1 MADVLIAGGGPA
13 GSVLAILLGRQ
24 GLRVE
29 LFERG
34 QFPREKPCGEGLM
47 PAGLAVLSRLGLAEA
62 VGGAPF
68 HGILFHFGD
77 KTIEGRFPEV
87 AGFPLMGRGQRR
99 KHLDQVLF
107 QMAAA
112 TPGVTALTGTAV
124 EAPLLKN
131 GRVVGL
137 RVNGEPRRAPLV
149 VAADGVRSRI
159 RRQLGLDLP
168 PRRKRFGVRAH
179 FRLAPRKEQPPWVEV
194 FVGGGYELYVT
205 PLPEREVLV
214 AALVDARSLRES
226 IEPVFRRWCAE
237 HPALAARL
245 EGAEQVSS
253 LLCAS
258 PLAGRARCGVSPGIV
273 LLGDAAGFLDPITGG
288 GMTQAF
294 MTAELLA
301 SYVAKHRTTSE
312 DWLWSFERD
321 RRALLWD
328 YQLLTHAMLW
338 LADHPRLTHALLSRL
353 RLPPALL
360 SHLIGVS
367 GGVRRLLGVASVQA
381 RDPVLPA
388 QFVVGCPAGSSSPDP
403 GD

>member
-13 GSVLAILLGRQ
+13 GSALAIMLGRQ

-47 PAGLAVLSRLGLAEA
+47 PAGLAVLSRLGAADA

-68 HGILFHFGD
+68 FGILFHFGD
-77 KTIEGRFPEV
+77 QTIEGRFPQV
-87 AGFPLMGRGQRR
+87 AGFPVVGRGQRR
-99 KHLDQVLF
+99 KRLDQVLF
-107 QMAAA
+107 QLAAE
-112 TPGVTALTGTAV
+112 TPGVNAHIGAQV
-124 EAPLLKN
+124 EAPLVEN

-137 RVNGEPRRAPLV
+137 RANGEPRRASLV

-179 FRLAPRKEQPPWVEV
+179 FRLAPGKEQPPWVEV
-194 FVGGGYELYVT
+194 FTAGGHELYVT
-205 PLPEREVLV
+205 PLPDGELLV
-214 AALVDARSLRES
+214 AALAASRSLRES
-226 IEPVFRRWCAE
+226 IEPVFRRWCQAQ
-237 HPALAARL
+237 PALAARL

-258 PLAGRARCGVSPGIV
+258 PLAARARSGVAPGIV

-301 SYVAKHRTTSE
+301 GYIANHRAVAG
-312 DWLWSFERD
+312 DWLWDFERD

-328 YQLLTHAMLW
+328 YRFLTHAMLW

-360 SHLIGVS
+360 SHFIGVS
-367 GGVRRLLGVASVQA
+367 GGVRRLLGVATVVA
-381 RDPVLPA
+381 RDPFLPA
-388 QFVVGCPAGSSSPDP
+388 QFVTGCPASSFPSHPEK
-403 GD
+403 